1 MKPVNIW
8 QRPLTAL
15 IVIAFW
21 GSATVLTTLAM
32 TTIGPMATAF
42 WRWLLA
48 LPVLWAVIFTSG
60 QGRQTWLVL
69 RRRPGPF
76 IFLGLSGMTLL
87 YVCQNLALRYTT
99 ALKTGLLIELT
110 PVFILLLAVLW
121 LHERPNRTT
130 LIGVSVGVA
139 GAVMLAVAG
148 AGSEQAGSPAGAL
161 AMLGNVL
168 ALGAAL
174 SAAVYTVYGKHILD
188 DASPLVVLTLA
199 ATLGTVFCLPLA
211 LAEGNWWPGAPST
224 WVYLLA
230 LGLGAG
236 AFGNLWWFQMLTE
249 TQASRSGVY
258 LFATAL
264 LAATL
269 AVLVLREP
277 LSLWL
282 VLGAILI
289 LCGVR
294 LVHQQPAP
302 APDTA

>member
-1 MKPVNIW
+1 MRSVSIW

-32 TTIGPMATAF
+32 DTIGPMAAAF

-48 LPVLWAVIFTSG
+48 LPVLWAVVFATG
-60 QGRQTWLVL
+60 QGRQTWRVL

-87 YVCQNLALRYTT
+87 YACQNLALRYTT
-99 ALKTGLLIELT
+99 ALNTGLLIEFT

-121 LHERPNRTT
+121 LRERPNRTT
-130 LIGVSVGVA
+130 LIGVSVGVT
-139 GAVMLAVAG
+139 GAVLLAVAS
-148 AGSEQAGSPAGAL
+148 ASSEQAGSHTGAI
-161 AMLGNVL
+161 AMLGNLL
-168 ALGAAL
+168 ALSAAL

-236 AFGNLWWFQMLTE
+236 AFGNLWWFQMLSE

-269 AVLVLREP
+269 AVLVLGEP
-277 LSLWL
+277 LTLWL
-282 VLGAILI
+282 VLVAILI
-289 LCGVR
+289 LFGVR

-302 APDTA
+302 ASEAA